1 MPFAWGCVRSVR
13 AYTSREW
20 ALSLCSGG
28 TKKTAF
34 FSQPSPL
41 NTQLKNWSRCAWELH
56 FSLLITR
63 KKGNSLF
70 YIYAFP
76 SANWQKH
83 ILKHKNM
90 HFFLHFLQDKR
101 PKLDFFPLGRGIW
114 WCPSLLVRNSM
125 DRPGVLY
132 TGPGDWAGH
141 WEAELQ
147 RWPRG
152 RVGAVTHDLLF
163 NRDVLMAVAWLTFP
177 HQSYHRGGCL
187 LFFSKRIKFSN
198 IL

>member
-1 MPFAWGCVRSVR
+1 MGLCEKCACIHITWMSTLAVQWGHEKDRF
-13 AYTSREW
+13 
-20 ALSLCSGG
+20 LF
-28 TKKTAF
+28 TAF
-34 FSQPSPL
+34 PFKYTTEKLKQMCLRATFFSPNYS
-41 NTQLKNWSRCAWELH
+41 EE
-56 FSLLITR
+56 R
-63 KKGNSLF
+63 K
-70 YIYAFP
+70 FP
-76 SANWQKH
+76 FLYLCLSKCKLAKTYSQNIK
-83 ILKHKNM
+83 ICI
-90 HFFLHFLQDKR
+90 FFLHFLQDKR